1 MRMRMT
7 LAVAAALLPQAAP
20 PSTPRD
26 TEIYLA
32 TLTRAEGRIVLGQ
45 PVDIS
50 NNPGYD
56 NQPSFTPE
64 GSAILFT
71 SVRGE
76 RKPDPANPA
85 ASGSDIYRY
94 DLASARVSQLTRT
107 PESEYSPIVMPDGRH
122 FSAVR
127 VEADGTQRLWRF
139 TIEGTDPA
147 LLLPD
152 VKAVG
157 YHAWIDSGRLALYI
171 LGASGEQGSGRPS
184 TLQMATLADGSTRI
198 VASNIGRSIQRMP
211 DGRVSFVSR
220 EQDSGGSPV
229 KTSIRAWDP
238 TSGRIDTLVDAPE
251 GQSDVDTA
259 WTPDGTLLVSNRTAL
274 LAWRPGDSTLSAAV
288 DLAPLG
294 LSGASRLAI
303 SPKGDRIAIVA
314 LPR

>member
-1 MRMRMT
+1 
-7 LAVAAALLPQAAP
+7 
-20 PSTPRD
+20 
-26 TEIYLA
+26 
-32 TLTRAEGRIVLGQ
+32 
-45 PVDIS
+45 
-50 NNPGYD
+50 
-56 NQPSFTPE
+56 
-64 GSAILFT
+64 
-71 SVRGE
+71 
-76 RKPDPANPA
+76 
-85 ASGSDIYRY
+85 
-94 DLASARVSQLTRT
+94 
-107 PESEYSPIVMPDGRH
+107 MPDGRH

>member
-1 MRMRMT
+1 
-7 LAVAAALLPQAAP
+7 
-20 PSTPRD
+20 
-26 TEIYLA
+26 
-32 TLTRAEGRIVLGQ
+32 
-45 PVDIS
+45 
-50 NNPGYD
+50 
-56 NQPSFTPE
+56 
-64 GSAILFT
+64 
-71 SVRGE
+71 
-76 RKPDPANPA
+76 
-85 ASGSDIYRY
+85 
-94 DLASARVSQLTRT
+94 
-107 PESEYSPIVMPDGRH
+107 
-122 FSAVR
+122 
-127 VEADGTQRLWRF
+127 
-139 TIEGTDPA
+139 
-147 LLLPD
+147 
-152 VKAVG
+152 
-157 YHAWIDSGRLALYI
+157 
-171 LGASGEQGSGRPS
+171 
-184 TLQMATLADGSTRI
+184 MATLADGSTRI

-238 TSGRIDTLVDAPE
+238 TSGRVDTLVDAPE